1 MSRGGGGGKPTPGR
15 QYVLQDDGSLED
27 IGVAAY
33 GKTGQGP
40 RIWGANPHVSATAK
54 LKKGTVLVIPGEK
67 PPTKLTGKAPDD
79 LTCIIGGR
87 GVPLLN
93 ARVMRTM
100 DTGADGWTGSI
111 AWTPGTDKELDR
123 VTRPFGYERAAIY
136 IGNTLLCNGRLYGT
150 APEMTE
156 RGLTKGLTGY
166 SFTIDAVDSTVMP
179 PYELNNVTLKQLADY
194 YCAPMGVKAVFEGDW
209 GGPFK
214 AVTAHEGERIFDH
227 LAKLASQR
235 GGLLTNTPE
244 GDMLFWRART
254 RSKPVGTLQEGG
266 PFCVGWRANYDG
278 RKRWHSY
285 KIVTAGVKG
294 REKPA
299 ARKWGSAAPA
309 SSRVL
314 PSTITEIDELV
325 PLSRFQ
331 TFRADEVTPGNVAN
345 AARWKRNKSF
355 ADALTIPFPVSGWH
369 DPNGALWEVNTTVTV
384 VSATLGVP
392 RGFTFLVRAVEFE
405 LAEDQRSAVLYLL
418 PPTAYSGKDLGDVW
432 YPQKDAGGSW
442 IYE

>member
-1 MSRGGGGGKPTPGR
+1 
-15 QYVLQDDGSLED
+15 
-27 IGVAAY
+27 
-33 GKTGQGP
+33 
-40 RIWGANPHVSATAK
+40 
-54 LKKGTVLVIPGEK
+54 
-67 PPTKLTGKAPDD
+67 
-79 LTCIIGGR
+79 
-87 GVPLLN
+87 
-93 ARVMRTM
+93 
-100 DTGADGWTGSI
+100 
-111 AWTPGTDKELDR
+111 
-123 VTRPFGYERAAIY
+123 
-136 IGNTLLCNGRLYGT
+136 
-150 APEMTE
+150 
-156 RGLTKGLTGY
+156 
-166 SFTIDAVDSTVMP
+166 
-179 PYELNNVTLKQLADY
+179 
-194 YCAPMGVKAVFEGDW
+194 
-209 GGPFK
+209 
-214 AVTAHEGERIFDH
+214 
-227 LAKLASQR
+227 
-235 GGLLTNTPE
+235 
-244 GDMLFWRART
+244 
-254 RSKPVGTLQEGG
+254 LQEGG